1 MKDRIKEIMENE
13 NLNPTRF
20 ADKLQ
25 VNRAVISHILNGRNN
40 PSLDVVMSIL
50 SEMPYINSDWLLN
63 GIGNMYK
70 DGVDVDNLPSKAGL
84 FNKENEITAHSS
96 SLVENDQP
104 TELNIGTSA
113 SNFIGNKIV
122 SQAMPIA
129 KKISQIIIYYED
141 NTFETFIIDKSKK

>member
-1 MKDRIKEIMENE
+1 MDNE

-70 DGVDVDNLPSKAGL
+70 DGVDVDNLPSKVGL
-84 FNKENEITAHSS
+84 FNKENEITAHTS
-96 SLVENDQP
+96 SLVENEQP
-104 TELNIGTSA
+104 TELNIDSNP
-113 SNFIGNKIV
+113 SNFIGNKMV
-122 SQAMPIA
+122 SQAMPVA

>member
-1 MKDRIKEIMENE
+1 MDNE

-70 DGVDVDNLPSKAGL
+70 DGVDVDNLPSKVGL
-84 FNKENEITAHSS
+84 FNKENEITAHTS
-96 SLVENDQP
+96 SLVENEQP
-104 TELNIGTSA
+104 TELNIGSNP
-113 SNFIGNKIV
+113 SNFIGNKMV
-122 SQAMPIA
+122 SQAMPVA